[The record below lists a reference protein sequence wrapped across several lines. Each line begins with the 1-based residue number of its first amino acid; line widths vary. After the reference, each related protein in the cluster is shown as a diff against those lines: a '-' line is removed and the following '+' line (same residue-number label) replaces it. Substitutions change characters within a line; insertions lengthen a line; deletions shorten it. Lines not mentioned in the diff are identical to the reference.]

1 MNVLRILILPLLLLP
16 MLLSAQEKDMAK
28 DSTIYITVE
37 QMPQFPGGEA
47 EMNKYIRDNLKIPA
61 VSQEEGICSRLTARF
76 VVNADG
82 SISDI
87 KSIRVCNEALNKSF
101 RDVIS
106 KMPNWIPGKQ
116 NGREVRVYYTLS
128 MSIHLK

>member
-1 MNVLRILILPLLLLP
+1 MTVLRILILPLLLLP
-16 MLLSAQEKDMAK
+16 VLLSAQEKGTVK
-28 DSTIYITVE
+28 DSIYIVVE

-47 EMNKYIRDNLKIPA
+47 EMNKYMRDNLKYPV

-76 VVNADG
+76 VVNTDG

-87 KSIRVCNEALNKSF
+87 KSIRACSEAIDKNFL
-101 RDVIS
+101 DVIR

-116 NGREVRVYYTLS
+116 KGENVRVYYTLS